1 MLYHLGAEGVLL
13 VHFAFI
19 AFVLFGALLALRWRW
34 VIALHLPA
42 AAWGLLIEV
51 SGRICPLTYI
61 ENSLRIQAGRAP
73 YPDSFIEHYLLAII
87 YPVAL
92 TREIQFVL
100 AGVVVLVNATLYA
113 WVLSRPRRPRHGV
126 SLSK

>member
-1 MLYHLGAEGVLL
+1 MLYHLCAEGVLL
-13 VHFAFI
+13 VHLAFI

-42 AAWGLLIEV
+42 AAWGLLIEA
-51 SGRICPLTYI
+51 SGRICPLTSI
-61 ENSLRIQAGRAP
+61 ENTLRLRAGQPP
-73 YPDSFIEHYLLAII
+73 YADSFIEHYLLAII

-100 AGVVVLVNATLYA
+100 AGVVVLINATLYA

-126 SLSK
+126 SLNK

>member
-1 MLYHLGAEGVLL
+1 MLYHLCAEGVLL

-51 SGRICPLTYI
+51 SGRICPLTDI
-61 ENSLRIQAGRAP
+61 ENSLRMHAGQAP
-73 YPDSFIEHYLLAII
+73 YADSFIEHYLLAII

-100 AGVVVLVNATLYA
+100 AGVVVLVNAALYT
-113 WVLSRPRRPRHGV
+113 WVVSRPRRPRHGV
-126 SLSK
+126 SVSK